1 MKSLLLIMLLFL
13 SLLINDSIC
22 YMNKNNI
29 NNYIKVT
36 KKLSTKPISTKLSS
50 AKEALDLLHYGHQS
64 QLSDNMTWI
73 LLITGAYYLQYK
85 IFRILASN

>member
-1 MKSLLLIMLLFL
+1 MLLFL